1 MDATQLRNLET
12 LCKVLY
18 ESAVEA
24 ERARAQQS
32 VLVLQS
38 SAEYIPQCQYVL
50 DHSASPYALLVASNS
65 LTKLITT
72 HWNNFTPPQRVDI
85 RNYVLGYLAQ
95 KGPTLEKFVTTSLIQ
110 MVCRLTKF
118 GWFDDEQH
126 REIVGEVTKF
136 LQATVDHCLIGLQI
150 LNELVTEM
158 NLPVAGRNLT
168 FHRKIAVSFREDAL
182 FRIFQVALTT
192 LKQLQVHNIRGAT
205 PAQEQRMGDQALSLV
220 IKCLSFDFIGT
231 NPDESAD
238 ETGSLQVPT
247 SWRPLVQDPQTMQL
261 LFDCYSASAPPNA
274 AKCLEAL
281 MLFASVR
288 RNLFSPDKERAAFL
302 AQLLAGIC
310 AILATQQGLSDQQTY
325 HEFCRL
331 LGRLKSNY
339 QLSEL
344 MKADAFQDWID
355 RTPEF
360 TIKSLRQW
368 QWSANSTHYLLGLW
382 ARLVAALPYVRMEV
396 HPGSVGGGG
405 GGNGGASP
413 TLLSSATF
421 LDAGVPQVIQA
432 YVQSRLDSAEQCAA
446 DETLENPLDD
456 EGGLYEQLE
465 KLPTLCHFNYRSSGE
480 YVVAVLDPILSQYA
494 EACSILEQSGG
505 DMGDEAVH
513 QQVVAIENQ
522 LAWLV
527 YVIGAIIGGQTYA
540 SGSTDGDELIDAD
553 LSQRV
558 FRAMQLTERRL
569 ITSGGQQKPSAHVEL
584 ALLFYFSSFRKS
596 YIGEQHGMP
605 TAPSP
610 AGSAQGGA
618 AAAAVTAVSSPIMA
632 PAEASMTG
640 KHKAYQRMF
649 DRMGFGDHTVVVNMI
664 VTKIGNNLKFWG
676 EDEVVISKTL
686 ALFFEIASGYSSGKL
701 LLGLETVQYLIG
713 HHTEDEFPFLAV
725 PANTRHRTTF
735 HSTIARL
742 LFTTAFDESSE
753 RFERFLEPIEDVL
766 NKLMQT
772 PSFRVPEVRHAVAGV
787 CRDLRG
793 IVQQTHNRRTFSC
806 LFDFLYPT
814 YFPVFVR
821 AAEELY
827 DSPFV
832 MTALLKFLQEVAYN
846 KAQRVMFDQSS
857 ANGILLFREL
867 SSVVVAFGRRIQ
879 PVPAGKNPYGDKYK
893 AIALCLG
900 ILYRA
905 LGGNYVNFGVF
916 KLYNDQSLDSALE
929 VALQLVLSIPH
940 EDLMSFPKV
949 KTAYFFFLEIL
960 FRNQIA
966 SVVALDGA
974 IFGQLVTSLLEGINA
989 YDLAIA
995 AQCAPAVDHLAT
1007 LYYHEMKKKRDT
1019 PLKHA
1024 LLAHAQANPTM
1035 WSTLLASLFDILI
1048 YGEATSQWALSR
1060 PILSLTLCS
1069 EDALNAYQQS
1079 LSASQSLENQAMID
1093 EAFGALFS
1101 DVLPNLEAANRD
1113 KFTQKLGQF
1122 RNTVR

>member
-1 MDATQLRNLET
+1 M
-12 LCKVLY
+12 
-18 ESAVEA
+18 
-24 ERARAQQS
+24 
-32 VLVLQS
+32 
-38 SAEYIPQCQYVL
+38 
-50 DHSASPYALLVASNS
+50 
-65 LTKLITT
+65 
-72 HWNNFTPPQRVDI
+72 
-85 RNYVLGYLAQ
+85 LGYLAQ

-126 REIVGEVTKF
+126 REIVNEVTKF
-136 LQATVDHCLIGLQI
+136 LQATVDHCVIGLQI

-158 NLPVAGRNLT
+158 NLPVAGRNIT
-168 FHRKIAVSFREDAL
+168 FHRKIAVSFREDSL
-182 FRIFQVALTT
+182 YRIFQVALTT
-192 LKQLQVHNIRGAT
+192 LKQLQVHNILGAT
-205 PAQEQRMGDQALSLV
+205 PTQEQRMGDQALSLV

-261 LFDCYSASAPPNA
+261 LFDFYKSSVPPNTS
-274 AKCLEAL
+274 KCLEAL

-288 RNLFSPDKERAAFL
+288 RNLFSPDKERATFL
-302 AQLLAGIC
+302 SQLLTGIC
-310 AILATQQGLSDQQTY
+310 EILSTQQGLSDQQNY

-331 LGRLKSNY
+331 IGRLKSNY

-344 MKADAFQDWID
+344 IKAESFQEWID
-355 RTPEF
+355 LTPDF

-382 ARLVAALPYVRMEV
+382 ARLVAALPYVRVEAR
-396 HPGSVGGGG
+396 PGS
-405 GGNGGASP
+405 P
-413 TLLSSATF
+413 TSSTF
-421 LDAGVPQVIQA
+421 LDSGVPQVIQA

-446 DETLENPLDD
+446 DDALDNPLDD

-465 KLPTLCHFNYRSSGE
+465 KLPTLCHFDYRKSGE
-480 YVVAVLDPILSQYA
+480 YIVAVLDPILNQYA
-494 EACSILEQSGG
+494 EACSILEQNGG
-505 DMGDEAVH
+505 DMGDETVQ
-513 QQVVAIENQ
+513 QQVVSMENQ

-527 YVIGAIIGGQTYA
+527 YVIGSIIGGQTYA
-540 SGSTDGDELIDAD
+540 SGSTEGDELVDAD

-558 FRAMQLTERRL
+558 FRAMQLTEHRL
-569 ITSGGQQKPSAHVEL
+569 ITSGGQQKPSVHFEL
-584 ALLFYFSSFRKS
+584 ALLYYFSSFRKS

-605 TAPSP
+605 TAPLPSSNVQ
-610 AGSAQGGA
+610 A
-618 AAAAVTAVSSPIMA
+618 SSPIMA
-632 PAEASMTG
+632 PTEASMTG

-686 ALFFEIASGYSSGKL
+686 ALFFEVASGYSSGKL

-735 HSTIARL
+735 HTTIARL
-742 LFTTAFDESSE
+742 LFTTAFDESSD
-753 RFERFLEPIEDVL
+753 RFERFMEPIEDVL

-772 PSFRVPEVRHAVAGV
+772 PSFRVPEVKNAVIGV

-806 LFDFLYPT
+806 IFDFLYPT

-827 DSPFV
+827 DNPFV

-879 PVPAGKNPYGDKYK
+879 PLQVGKNPYGEKYK
-893 AIALCLG
+893 AISLCLG

-940 EDLMSFPKV
+940 EDLMNFPKV
-949 KTAYFFFLEIL
+949 KNAYFFFLEIL

-966 SVVALDGA
+966 SVVALEGS
-974 IFGQLVTSLLEGINA
+974 IFSQLVTSLLEGINS

-995 AQCAPAVDHLAT
+995 AQCATAVDHLAT

-1019 PLKHA
+1019 PIKHA
-1024 LLAHAQANPTM
+1024 LIAHAQANPTM

-1069 EDALNAYQQS
+1069 EEALNAYQQS
-1079 LSASQSLENQAMID
+1079 LSSSQSLENQALIE

-1122 RNTVR
+1122 RNTVRGFLTLQ

>member
-1 MDATQLRNLET
+1 MDASQLRNLET

-18 ESAVEA
+18 ESANES
-24 ERARAQQS
+24 ERAHAQQA

-50 DHSASPYALLVASNS
+50 DNSSSPYALLVASNS

-72 HWNNFTPPQRVDI
+72 HWNNFTSPQRVDI

-126 REIVGEVTKF
+126 REIVNEVTKF
-136 LQATVDHCLIGLQI
+136 LQATVDHCIIGLQI

-158 NLPVAGRNLT
+158 NLPVAGRNIT
-168 FHRKIAVSFREDAL
+168 FHRKIAVSFREDSL
-182 FRIFQVALTT
+182 YRIFQLSLTT
-192 LKQLQVHNIRGAT
+192 LKQLHMHNILGAT
-205 PAQEQRMGDQALSLV
+205 PTQEDRMGDQALSLV

-231 NPDESAD
+231 NPDESSE

-247 SWRPLVQDPQTMQL
+247 SWRPLIQDPQTMQL
-261 LFDCYSASAPPNA
+261 LFDFYKSSNPPNTS
-274 AKCLEAL
+274 KCLEAL

-288 RNLFSPDKERAAFL
+288 RNLFSPDKERATFL
-302 AQLLAGIC
+302 SQLLTGIC
-310 AILATQQGLSDQQTY
+310 GILATQQGLSDQQNY

-331 LGRLKSNY
+331 IGRLKSNY

-344 MKADAFQDWID
+344 IKADSFQEWID
-355 RTPEF
+355 LTPDF
-360 TIKSLRQW
+360 TIKSFRQW

-382 ARLVAALPYVRMEV
+382 ARLVAALPYVRVETR
-396 HPGSVGGGG
+396 PGS
-405 GGNGGASP
+405 P
-413 TLLSSATF
+413 TSSTF
-421 LDAGVPQVIQA
+421 LDSGVPQVIQA

-446 DETLENPLDD
+446 DDSLDNPLDD

-465 KLPTLCHFNYRSSGE
+465 KLPTLCHFNYRKSGE
-480 YVVAVLDPILSQYA
+480 YIVTVLDPILSQYA
-494 EACSILEQSGG
+494 EACSILEQNGG
-505 DMGDEAVH
+505 DMGDQTVH
-513 QQVVAIENQ
+513 QQVETMENQ

-527 YVIGAIIGGQTYA
+527 YVIGSIIGGQTYA
-540 SGSTDGDELIDAD
+540 SGSTEGDELVDAD

-558 FRAMQLTERRL
+558 FRAMQLTEHRL
-569 ITSGGQQKPSAHVEL
+569 IASGGQRKPSIHFEL
-584 ALLFYFSSFRKS
+584 ALLYYFSSFRKS

-605 TAPSP
+605 SAPP
-610 AGSAQGGA
+610 PSANLQ
-618 AAAAVTAVSSPIMA
+618 VSSPIMA
-632 PAEASMTG
+632 PTEASMTG

-649 DRMGFGDHTVVVNMI
+649 DRMGFGDHTIVVNMI

-676 EDEVVISKTL
+676 EDEVVINKTL

-713 HHTEDEFPFLAV
+713 HHTADEFPFLAV

-735 HSTIARL
+735 HTTIARL
-742 LFTTAFDESSE
+742 LFTTAFDESSD
-753 RFERFLEPIEDVL
+753 RFERFMEPIEDVL

-772 PSFRVPEVRHAVAGV
+772 PNFRVPEVKDAVIGV

-806 LFDFLYPT
+806 IFDFLYPT

-827 DSPFV
+827 DNPFV

-879 PVPAGKNPYGDKYK
+879 PLQVGKNPYGEKYK
-893 AIALCLG
+893 AISLCLG

-916 KLYNDQSLDSALE
+916 KLYNDQSLDNALE

-940 EDLMSFPKV
+940 EDLMNFPKV
-949 KTAYFFFLEIL
+949 KNAYFFFLEIL

-966 SVVALDGA
+966 SVVALEGG
-974 IFGQLVTSLLEGINA
+974 IFSQLVTSLLEGINS

-995 AQCAPAVDHLAT
+995 AQCATAVDHLAT

-1019 PLKHA
+1019 PIKHA
-1024 LLAHAQANPTM
+1024 LIAHAQANPNM

-1069 EDALNAYQQS
+1069 EEALNTYQQS
-1079 LSASQSLENQAMID
+1079 LSSSQSMENQALIE
-1093 EAFGALFS
+1093 EAFAALFS

-1122 RNTVR
+1122 RNAVRSFLTLQ

>member
-1 MDATQLRNLET
+1 MNSDLTHTIDA
-12 LCKVLY
+12 
-18 ESAVEA
+18 
-24 ERARAQQS
+24 
-32 VLVLQS
+32 
-38 SAEYIPQCQYVL
+38 
-50 DHSASPYALLVASNS
+50 
-65 LTKLITT
+65 
-72 HWNNFTPPQRVDI
+72 PPG
-85 RNYVLGYLAQ
+85 NYVLGYLAQ

-126 REIVGEVTKF
+126 REIVNEVTKF
-136 LQATVDHCLIGLQI
+136 LQATVDHCIIGLQI

-158 NLPVAGRNLT
+158 NLPVAGRNIT
-168 FHRKIAVSFREDAL
+168 FHRKIAVSFREDSL
-182 FRIFQVALTT
+182 YRIFQVALTT
-192 LKQLQVHNIRGAT
+192 LKQLHVHNIRGAT
-205 PAQEQRMGDQALSLV
+205 PAQESRMGDQALSLV

-247 SWRPLVQDPQTMQL
+247 SWRPLIQDPQSMQL
-261 LFDCYSASAPPNA
+261 FFDFYKASAPPNTS
-274 AKCLEAL
+274 KCLEAL

-288 RNLFSPDKERAAFL
+288 RNLFSPEKERATFL
-302 AQLLAGIC
+302 SQLLTGIC
-310 AILATQQGLSDQQTY
+310 EILATQQGLSDQQNY

-331 LGRLKSNY
+331 IGRLKSNY

-344 MKADAFQDWID
+344 LKAESFQEWID
-355 RTPEF
+355 LTPEF

-382 ARLVAALPYVRMEV
+382 ARLVAALPYVRV
-396 HPGSVGGGG
+396 DAHPGS
-405 GGNGGASP
+405 P
-413 TLLSSATF
+413 TSSTF

-446 DETLENPLDD
+446 DDTLDNPLDD

-465 KLPTLCHFNYRSSGE
+465 KLPTLCHFNYRKSGE
-480 YVVAVLDPILSQYA
+480 YIVAVVDPILNQYA
-494 EACSILEQSGG
+494 EACSILEQAGG
-505 DMGDEAVH
+505 DMGDEAVQ
-513 QQVVAIENQ
+513 QQVTAMENQ
-522 LAWLV
+522 VAWIV
-527 YVIGAIIGGQTYA
+527 YVIGSIIGGQTYA
-540 SGSTDGDELIDAD
+540 SGSTDGDELVDAD

-558 FRAMQLTERRL
+558 FRAMQLTEHRL
-569 ITSGGQQKPSAHVEL
+569 ITSGGQQKPSAHFEL
-584 ALLFYFSSFRKS
+584 ALLYYFGSFRKS

-605 TAPSP
+605 TAPPPS
-610 AGSAQGGA
+610 SSVQS
-618 AAAAVTAVSSPIMA
+618 SSPIMA
-632 PAEASMTG
+632 PMEASMTG

-664 VTKIGNNLKFWG
+664 VTKVGNNLKFWG

-686 ALFFEIASGYSSGKL
+686 TLFFEVASGYSSGKL

-713 HHTEDEFPFLAV
+713 HHTEEEFPFLAV

-753 RFERFLEPIEDVL
+753 RFERFMEPVEDVL

-772 PSFRVPEVRHAVAGV
+772 PSFRVPEVKNAVIGV

-806 LFDFLYPT
+806 IFDFLYPT

-827 DSPFV
+827 DNPFV

-879 PVPAGKNPYGDKYK
+879 PLPVGKNPYGEKYK
-893 AIALCLG
+893 AISLCLG

-940 EDLMSFPKV
+940 EDLMNFPKV
-949 KTAYFFFLEIL
+949 KNAYFFFLEIL

-966 SVVALDGA
+966 SVVALEGG
-974 IFGQLVTSLLEGINA
+974 IFSQLVTSLLEGINS

-995 AQCAPAVDHLAT
+995 AQCATAVDHLAT

-1019 PLKHA
+1019 PIKHA

-1069 EDALNAYQQS
+1069 EEALNAYQQT
-1079 LSASQSLENQAMID
+1079 LSASQSMENQAMIE
-1093 EAFGALFS
+1093 EAFGALFL

-1113 KFTQKLGQF
+1113 KFTQRLGQF
-1122 RNTVR
+1122 RNTVRGFLTLQ